1 MLQIYHL
8 RCGTFCGK
16 GQVNRNWREVWV
28 PWSSPFFMTMEL
40 KVVQRHSRSASCKE
54 KSEVLE
60 TLKTKVDCT
69 VPVLAAQVNPPS
81 SMTRP
86 DCSPFTKWVPWS
98 SPFFMT
104 MELKVA
110 QRHSRSASCKEKSEV
125 LETLYI

>member
-60 TLKTKVDCT
+60 TLMTKVDCT
-69 VPVLAAQVNPPS
+69 VPVLAARVNPPS
-81 SMTRP
+81 WITRP
-86 DCSPFTKWVPWS
+86 RLQSFHKMGPL
-98 SPFFMT
+98 
-104 MELKVA
+104 ELTVLYDHGA
-110 QRHSRSASCKEKSEV
+110 QGCAKTLTQCQLQGKERGA
-125 LETLYI
+125 